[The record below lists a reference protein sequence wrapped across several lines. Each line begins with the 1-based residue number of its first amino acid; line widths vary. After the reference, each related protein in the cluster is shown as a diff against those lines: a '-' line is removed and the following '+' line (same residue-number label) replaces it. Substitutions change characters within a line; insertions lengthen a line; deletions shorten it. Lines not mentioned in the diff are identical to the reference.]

1 MTKFVQNLISNLQP
15 IWVDMLFYVFTDH
28 FSHVFYFQIL
38 ADREVFNDS
47 YPVGSGITLPVM

>member
-1 MTKFVQNLISNLQP
+1 MKFVQNLISNLQP